1 MNLLKRLVMRS
12 YQFAMGGKE
21 AMFDAIAK
29 SYPSA
34 TRKEKDAKGRKIA
47 DDLLPNQNKVVSE
60 QPISVGQTPNNNSM
74 PLTAAQYDA
83 EFEQEETEFDR
94 IQQDEGFDNKVYKD
108 SLGNLTVGIGHK
120 LKPDELKKY
129 KEGDVF
135 DTDVL
140 EDMFEK
146 DFEVARSDAEK
157 FAPDGLPD
165 EAMDIITNMSF
176 QLGLPR
182 LSTFKKFKKALKDK
196 DFNKAADEM
205 LDSLWASE
213 EQTPERANRLADRMR
228 ALADKQEA

>member
-1 MNLLKRLVMRS
+1 MRS

-34 TRKEKDAKGRKIA
+34 TRKERDAKNKKLA
-47 DDLLPNQNKVVSE
+47 DKTLPKQDKAMSE
-60 QPISVGQTPNNNSM
+60 QPISVGQTSSNSM
-74 PLTAAQYDA
+74 PMTAQDYDA
-83 EFEQEETEFDR
+83 EFGVENTEFDVIR
-94 IQQDEGFDNKVYKD
+94 QDEGFDNKVYKD
-108 SLGNLTVGIGHK
+108 SLGNLTVGIGHR
-120 LKPDELKKY
+120 LTPDELKKY
-129 KEGDVF
+129 REGDVF
-135 DTDVL
+135 EEDVL
-140 EDMFEK
+140 EDMFER

-176 QLGLPR
+176 QLGYPR
-182 LSTFKKFKKALKDK
+182 LSKFKKLKAALQDK
-196 DFNKAADEM
+196 DYNKAADEM

-228 ALADKQEA
+228 TLADTQES